1 MIQSLLDRWRR
12 GQSAS
17 ANVIACGYFWS
28 CIGQL
33 ESRSSVREYQSYG
46 STCPNR
52 QRGYL
57 VFAEVRTNH
66 FGFVDSWAPRSYGV
80 FSCVEGGS
88 VTPFV
93 GIYLSPIKGY
103 RNTMGAVVT
112 VASDAGQAVA
122 ITEPTSGNTF
132 KHNILQSVPL
142 PSEQLLDALPL
153 VPEFSIHGGART
165 FM

>member
-1 MIQSLLDRWRR
+1 MAIKIKQRVLIMMIQSLLDRWRR

-66 FGFVDSWAPRSYGV
+66 FGFVDSWTPRSYGV

-88 VTPFV
+88 VTPFCKHLLITYKRV
-93 GIYLSPIKGY
+93 PKHNGSGCNSSFRCRAGSSDHRADVREYLQTQHTPK
-103 RNTMGAVVT
+103 R
-112 VASDAGQAVA
+112 AVA
-122 ITEPTSGNTF
+122 KRAT
-132 KHNILQSVPL
+132 
-142 PSEQLLDALPL
+142 A
-153 VPEFSIHGGART
+153 
-165 FM
+165 